1 MGGLLCVCGGG
12 AKVLFV
18 ALLQNYGGR
27 GLAPLVPPLPT
38 LIRIT
43 FLLKRLIYDLA
54 TSFNSIDMFR
64 RPNTTDLK
72 SCHVYSQRII
82 QLSRLPTNAVFGLH
96 RY

>member
-12 AKVLFV
+12 GKGFV
-18 ALLQNYGGR
+18 CCPPPKLWGEGPGPLGSPSSYAYKNY
-27 GLAPLVPPLPT
+27 
-38 LIRIT
+38 